1 MKTSKEFLANKNNK
15 GDFVLSN
22 IETQYKYIEIETMA
36 YKCKNK
42 YLD

>member
-22 IETQYKYIEIETMA
+22 IETQYIEIETMA
-36 YKCKNK
+36 YKCKNI